1 MYKGTPYVNK
11 HVKKREQERLMDYH
25 KVNLNHVR
33 PVTGTLEGGI
43 KDEVVINNRKGEMQ
57 K

>member
-11 HVKKREQERLMDYH
+11 HVKKREQERSMDYH

-43 KDEVVINNRKGEMQ
+43 NDGVVINNRKGEMQ